1 MVNKF
6 IQSKTPQII
15 FGCSSRKELP
25 GIVSRWGKNVLV
37 VTGKSSFS
45 SNRIGSEILELLKKS
60 NILVQVVSV
69 VSEPSPTDIDAT
81 VAKYRDD
88 KPDAVVAIG
97 GGSVIDAGKAISAMI
112 MVDGNIKDYL
122 EGIGTKTHPGTKL
135 PFVAMPTT
143 SGTGS
148 EATKNAVISH
158 VGNDGYK
165 KSLRHENFMPDV
177 ALIDPELAVSCP
189 PEITAAAG
197 MDAFTQLVESYLSV
211 KSNPITDA
219 LAIDGITHLIRS
231 IEKAIHH
238 PNNLHARED
247 LAYAAL
253 LSGITLANAGLGVVH
268 GFAQP
273 LGSLFKIPHG
283 VVCGTLM
290 GAANTITLEKILA
303 SGEKS
308 IALSKY
314 ARLGRLISR
323 REDAEVS
330 LAETFAEYVDELTE
344 KLHIPLLSKYGVKEQ
359 HIDKIVSLT
368 KLKEHPVKLSE
379 TELKKILY
387 ERI

>member
-1 MVNKF
+1 MINKF

-15 FGCSSRKELP
+15 FGSGARKELP
-25 GIVSRWGKNVLV
+25 SILTQFGNNVIL
-37 VTGKSSFS
+37 VTGGKSFS
-45 SNRIGSEILELLKKS
+45 SNPKGTEVLDILKKS
-60 NILVQVVSV
+60 IIQHISIQF
-69 VSEPSPTDIDAT
+69 EPSPDEIDNA
-81 VAKYRDD
+81 VNSAKSKKVDL
-88 KPDAVVAIG
+88 VIAIG
-97 GGSVIDAGKAISAMI
+97 GGSVLDAGKAISAMLTVEGSI
-112 MVDGNIKDYL
+112 TDYL
-122 EGIGTKTHPGTKL
+122 EGIGTKSHPGTKIPL
-135 PFVAMPTT
+135 IAIPTT

-148 EATKNAVISH
+148 EATKNAVISYI
-158 VGNDGYK
+158 GSGGYK
-165 KSLRHENFMPDV
+165 KSLRHDNFVPEI
-177 ALIDPELAVSCP
+177 ALIDPELTLTCP

-219 LAIDGITHLIRS
+219 LAVDGIKHLIRS
-231 IEKAIHH
+231 LEKAVHH
-238 PNNLHARED
+238 PTQIHARED

-290 GAANTITLEKILA
+290 GAASTTTLEKLLK

-308 IALSKY
+308 VALTKY
-314 ARLGRLISR
+314 ANLGRLIAQ

-330 LAETFAEYVDELTE
+330 LAETFAEYIDELTE
-344 KLHIPLLSKYGVKEQ
+344 KLKIPVLSKYGVKESD
-359 HIDKIVSLT
+359 IDKIVSLT
-368 KLKEHPVKLSE
+368 SIKEHPVKL
-379 TELKKILY
+379 TKAELSDILR